1 MQELSDKLHKLK
13 PTMATIRNSSVF
25 ARGAFDCAKKSGATL
40 EETKA
45 QIIATCD
52 RIIESSY
59 AAVDALA
66 KNGANLITEG
76 CTVMMHSYSSAL
88 MAVFTAAREQGKN
101 FSLICTESRPLRES
115 RLAVKVLRSIGV
127 PVTYI
132 TDAEIWEFMPRAD
145 LIIMGADSIAWD
157 GSVANKMGTALVS
170 QLALAC
176 KKPVY
181 IASELYKVNPATAEG
196 HPIELERRVKEEIVS
211 EGDFDSYEGIDVI
224 NQFFDLTPAWQ
235 IRGLITEFGVIA
247 PASACVYWQK
257 LEDKIAGNN

>member
-1 MQELSDKLHKLK
+1 M
-13 PTMATIRNSSVF
+13 
-25 ARGAFDCAKKSGATL
+25 
-40 EETKA
+40 
-45 QIIATCD
+45 
-52 RIIESSY
+52 
-59 AAVDALA
+59 
-66 KNGANLITEG
+66 
-76 CTVMMHSYSSAL
+76 
-88 MAVFTAAREQGKN
+88 
-101 FSLICTESRPLRES
+101 
-115 RLAVKVLRSIGV
+115 LRSIGV

-235 IRGLITEFGVIA
+235 IRGLITEFGRGRA
-247 PASACVYWQK
+247 GQRRVYWQK
-257 LEDKIAGNN
+257 LEGKITGKN